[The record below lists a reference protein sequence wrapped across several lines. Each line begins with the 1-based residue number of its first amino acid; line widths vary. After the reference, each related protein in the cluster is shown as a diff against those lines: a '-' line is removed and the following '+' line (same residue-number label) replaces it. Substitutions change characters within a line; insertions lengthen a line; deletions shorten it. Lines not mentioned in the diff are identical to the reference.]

1 MRSRLWTLAAVLAVL
16 LQAGCSLPRDTEA
29 LLVVGDIA
37 AGPGE
42 SRLKTTTASPVRK
55 TISYAFE
62 GRLYTADIYWPG
74 GRDTAEAVNN
84 GSRPLS
90 TSHGAVT

>member
-1 MRSRLWTLAAVLAVL
+1 MRDWFWKLAVVLAVL
-16 LQAGCSLPRDTEA
+16 LQAGCSPPRSIEA
-29 LLVVGDIA
+29 LLVVADIA

-62 GRLYTADIYWPG
+62 GRVYAADVYWPG